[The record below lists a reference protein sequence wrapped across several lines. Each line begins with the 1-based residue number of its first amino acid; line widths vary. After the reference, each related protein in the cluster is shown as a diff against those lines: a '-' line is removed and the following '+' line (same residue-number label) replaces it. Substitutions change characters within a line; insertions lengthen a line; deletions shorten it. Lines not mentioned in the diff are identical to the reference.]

1 MREGGQMD
9 KSTEAMLAQMGD
21 HLQKQKV
28 SAIRNAI
35 EEAVFTFNMFHHL
48 YIYISTPKMKLVLR
62 NFAFTRLY
70 LKLNLGVGLFLFLI
84 DSTSTLCNIH

>member
-35 EEAVFTFNMFHHL
+35 EGAVFTFNMFHHL
-48 YIYISTPKMKLVLR
+48 YKYFDTQ
-62 NFAFTRLY
+62 
-70 LKLNLGVGLFLFLI
+70 
-84 DSTSTLCNIH
+84 D

>member
-48 YIYISTPKMKLVLR
+48 YIY
-62 NFAFTRLY
+62 FTRLY
-70 LKLNLGVGLFLFLI
+70 LKLNLGVGLF
-84 DSTSTLCNIH
+84 

>member
-1 MREGGQMD
+1 MD

-35 EEAVFTFNMFHHL
+35 EEAVFTFYMFYHL
-48 YIYISTPKMKLVLR
+48 YKYFYTQDLITGS
-62 NFAFTRLY
+62 
-70 LKLNLGVGLFLFLI
+70 LKLR
-84 DSTSTLCNIH
+84 IHTPLLEIEPWCWVVFISD

>member
-1 MREGGQMD
+1 MD

-48 YIYISTPKMKLVLR
+48 YIYFDTQDETGS
-62 NFAFTRLY
+62 
-70 LKLNLGVGLFLFLI
+70 
-84 DSTSTLCNIH
+84 

>member
-1 MREGGQMD
+1 MD

-35 EEAVFTFNMFHHL
+35 EEAVFTFYMFHHL
-48 YIYISTPKMKLVLR
+48 YKYFDTQ
-62 NFAFTRLY
+62 
-70 LKLNLGVGLFLFLI
+70 
-84 DSTSTLCNIH
+84 D

>member
-1 MREGGQMD
+1 MD

-48 YIYISTPKMKLVLR
+48 CKYFYTQDQTGSQKLRIHTPLLEIEPWCWVVFIS
-62 NFAFTRLY
+62 
-70 LKLNLGVGLFLFLI
+70 
-84 DSTSTLCNIH
+84 D

>member
-1 MREGGQMD
+1 MD

-48 YIYISTPKMKLVLR
+48 YKYFDTQDKTGSQKLRIHTPLLEIEPWCRVVFIS
-62 NFAFTRLY
+62 
-70 LKLNLGVGLFLFLI
+70 
-84 DSTSTLCNIH
+84 D